1 MNFSRKHLRLA
12 AGLLGALFVGGV
24 LAAIALQSFYA
35 AMAAKIYETLAFFPL
50 LPQYPY
56 MYYVSAAILLSGMGI
71 GALGSTIS
79 LKRFLKV

>member
-1 MNFSRKHLRLA
+1 
-12 AGLLGALFVGGV
+12 
-24 LAAIALQSFYA
+24 
-35 AMAAKIYETLAFFPL
+35 
-50 LPQYPY
+50 